1 MKVVHKDL
9 QALGV
14 DHESVKKFLKYKE
27 ADAKVGDDPYMSST
41 AEKTA
46 RTKAYRQMHK
56 DLTAKTKNPNV
67 AINAMHKIHDYEG
80 KDSMYESMMSFKSF
94 LEINELSNVTLA
106 SYKKKAGEQATA
118 ADKAGDFKKGN
129 KRFSGITKAT
139 KKQFANPVKEDF
151 DICEAAE
158 SGLAAKA
165 EKSGISIGT
174 LRKVY
179 NRGMAAWNSGHRP
192 GTTPQQW
199 GMARVNSY
207 ITKGKGTY
215 HGADKDLREETV
227 QESGGTAVWKSGCCH
242 VEKYGDDVFALYVND
257 KKHKFY
263 TSLKDAKAASVEFN
277 EQLEEK
283 EVPKDPES
291 GLPKKYVAGLPTSTA
306 KARAA
311 HFDKMDKKSDSDPS
325 AYEPAPG
332 DATAKTKLSKHTLK
346 YREMYGESIDE
357 EILEACWVGFKQVG
371 VKKKGN
377 RMVPNCVAEDVDYM
391 FHPLIEA
398 VNAIDSGEYDY
409 EGQMARLQLQTI
421 CRNSK
426 DLVDMLSDDENMP
439 EWVQSKITL
448 AQDYISS
455 VRDYLQSKK
464 ELGEN
469 LEEQFDIIEEVVG
482 ELSAEYG
489 IDSDVIW
496 ENFEDFTDEE
506 LLEYAVDSKGHK
518 SSTGGLTQKGRDAYN
533 AKGGNLQAPVTTPP
547 SKLKPGSKA
556 ANRRKSFCARMG
568 GMEGAMKKPN
578 GEPTRKAL
586 ALRKWNC

>member
-9 QALGV
+9 QALGI
-14 DHESVKKFLKYKE
+14 DNESVKKYLKYRE
-27 ADAKVGDDPYMSST
+27 ADAKVGDDPYTSSASDKAT
-41 AEKTA
+41 K
-46 RTKAYRQMHK
+46 TKAFRALHK
-56 DLTAKTKNPNV
+56 DLEAKTKNPMV
-67 AINAMHKIHDYEG
+67 ASQALHNIHDYKG
-80 KDSMYESMMSFKSF
+80 KEAMYESMMSFKSF

-165 EKSGISIGT
+165 EKSGVSIGT

-215 HGADKDLREETV
+215 HGADKDLREEEISEV
-227 QESGGTAVWKSGCCH
+227 AK
-242 VEKYGDDVFALYVND
+242 D
-257 KKHKFY
+257 K
-263 TSLKDAKAASVEFN
+263 D
-277 EQLEEK
+277 
-283 EVPKDPES
+283 S
-291 GLPKKYVAGLPTSTA
+291 GLPKKYVAGLSKSTA
-306 KARAA
+306 KDRAA

-325 AYEPAPG
+325 AYAPAPG
-332 DATAKTKLSKHTLK
+332 DANAKTKLSKHTLK

-357 EILEACWVGFKQVG
+357 EILEACWVGYKQVG

-391 FHPLIEA
+391 FHPLVEA
-398 VNAIDSGEYDY
+398 AKAIDSGEYDY

-455 VRDYLQSKK
+455 VRDYLQSKE

-469 LEEQFDIIEEVVG
+469 LEEQFDLIEEVVE

-489 IDSDVIW
+489 IDSEVIW
-496 ENFEDFTDEE
+496 ENFEEFTDEE

-518 SSTGGLTQKGRDAYN
+518 SSTGGLTQKGRDSYN